1 VKNLKTYGFDILSSE
16 KVKQYINNHHEQ
28 EYMII
33 DVRQPFEYETNHIPG
48 ALLNPLQQL
57 IKSFSDLPIDKDLIF
72 YCHVGSRSQ
81 MAAMMAAE
89 EGAFKNDIY
98 SLEGGIAA
106 WTGKSLENLPRVGVF
121 NKSKTLTEFLYTA
134 MNMEKGAERF
144 YRLICEKY
152 PSEAFD
158 QVFSQMAGA
167 ETAHAK
173 LIYNIYKKNVDFE
186 PVPFDEF
193 FKELAGDIIEGGG
206 QLDRCVDQLES
217 ISENPCSALMDL
229 ALDIEFAAF
238 DLYRTLANQ
247 KTDDSQM
254 AGVFLDI
261 AQAEKSHM
269 RMISAALDLC

>member
-1 VKNLKTYGFDILSSE
+1 MQTYGFELVNSE
-16 KVKQYINNHHEQ
+16 KLKQYVNTHQEK

-48 ALLNPLQQL
+48 AQLTPLQQL
-57 IKSFSDLPIDKDLIF
+57 LKSFADLPLDKDLIF

-89 EGAFKNDIY
+89 EEIFQKNIY
-98 SLEGGIAA
+98 SLDGGIMA
-106 WTGKSLENLPRVGVF
+106 WTGKSLELIPRVGIF

-144 YRLICEKY
+144 YRLIVEKY
-152 PSEAFD
+152 PSEAFA
-158 QVFSQMAGA
+158 QVFEQMAGV

-173 LIYNIYKKNVDFE
+173 IIFKIYTKVTE
-186 PVPFDEF
+186 QTTLSFDGF
-193 FKELAGDIIEGGG
+193 YQDLPGDIVEGGEH
-206 QLDRCVDQLES
+206 LERYVDHLAN
-217 ISENPCSALMDL
+217 ISENPCTALLDL
-229 ALDIEFAAF
+229 ALDIEFSAF

-247 KTDDSQM
+247 KTDDPQM

>member
-1 VKNLKTYGFDILSSE
+1 MQTYGFELVNSE
-16 KVKQYINNHHEQ
+16 KLKQYVNTHQEK

-48 ALLNPLQQL
+48 AQLTPLQQL
-57 IKSFSDLPIDKDLIF
+57 LKSFADLPLDKDLIF

-89 EGAFKNDIY
+89 EEIFQKNIY
-98 SLEGGIAA
+98 SLDGGIMA
-106 WTGKSLENLPRVGVF
+106 WTGKSLESIPRVGIF

-144 YRLICEKY
+144 YRLIVEKY
-152 PSEAFD
+152 PSEAFA
-158 QVFSQMAGA
+158 QVFEQMAGV

-173 LIYNIYKKNVDFE
+173 LIYKIYTKVTEQTTVAFEDFYQDL
-186 PVPFDEF
+186 P
-193 FKELAGDIIEGGG
+193 GDIVEGGEH
-206 QLDRCVDQLES
+206 LERYMDQLAN

-229 ALDIEFAAF
+229 ALDIEFSAF

-247 KTDDSQM
+247 KTDDPQM